1 MLHLY
6 KLNGHNIVLDVN
18 SGSVHSVDLLA
29 YDIISIYNDVAAD
42 EIVRRISEKYP
53 DMPKGEIRACMEEIE
68 NLSAEGKLFSKDAFA
83 PSADFIKERTSVL
96 KAICLHVAH
105 SCNLACSYCFAG
117 QGEYHGESALMS
129 YEVGKQ
135 AFDFLVA
142 NSPGRKNLEVDFF
155 GGEPLLNWDVVKRL
169 VAYGRSLEA
178 EHEKQFRF
186 TLTTNGV
193 LLDDE
198 VTEFCNREMHNV
210 VLSLDGRKEVNDRMR
225 VDRAGNG
232 SFDRIVP
239 NFQKFVAKRGDK
251 EYYVR
256 GTYTGYN
263 KDFFSDILQM
273 AELGFDR
280 LSMEPVVCDPN
291 EKYALCEDDLPELY
305 EQYELLAEEMERR
318 RKLGKP
324 LIFYH
329 YMLDLAHG
337 PCIYKRVS
345 GCGSGTEYLAVTP
358 QGELYPC
365 HQFVGNP
372 DFCMGN
378 IWDGIQKTEIRDE
391 FKKCTVYA
399 REECKDCWAKF
410 YCAGGCAANAWHATG
425 KLIGVYELGCKLFR
439 KRLECAIMLKVAE
452 AEGED

>member
-6 KLNGHNIVLDVN
+6 KLKGYNIVLDVN
-18 SGSVHSVDLLA
+18 SGSVHSVDPMA
-29 YDIISIYNDVAAD
+29 YDIISIYNDFAAD
-42 EIVRRISEKYP
+42 EIVRQISEKYP
-53 DMPKGEIRACMEEIE
+53 DTPKGEIRACMEEIDE
-68 NLSAEGKLFSKDAFA
+68 LASEGKLFSKDTFA
-83 PSADFIKERTSVL
+83 PSAELIKNRTSVL

-105 SCNLACSYCFAG
+105 SCNLACKYCFAG

-155 GGEPLLNWDVVKRL
+155 GGEPLLNWDVVKKL
-169 VAYGRSLEA
+169 VAYGRSLESV
-178 EHEKQFRF
+178 HDKHFRY

-193 LLDDE
+193 LLNDE
-198 VTEFCNREMHNV
+198 VSEFCNREMHNV

-225 VDRAGNG
+225 VDRTGNG
-232 SFDRIVP
+232 SYERIVP
-239 NFQKFVAKRGDK
+239 RFQEFVKKRGEK

-256 GTYTGYN
+256 GTYTGFN
-263 KDFFSDILQM
+263 KDFFSDIMQM

-280 LSMEPVVCDPN
+280 LSMEPVVCSPD
-291 EKYALCEDDLPELY
+291 EEYALSEGDLPVLY
-305 EQYELLAEEMERR
+305 EQYEMLADEMERR

-378 IWDGIQKTEIRDE
+378 IWDGIKKPEIREE

-410 YCAGGCAANAWHATG
+410 YCAGGCAANAWHSSG
-425 KLIGVYELGCKLFR
+425 KLTGVYELGCKLFR

-452 AEGED
+452 AEDEE